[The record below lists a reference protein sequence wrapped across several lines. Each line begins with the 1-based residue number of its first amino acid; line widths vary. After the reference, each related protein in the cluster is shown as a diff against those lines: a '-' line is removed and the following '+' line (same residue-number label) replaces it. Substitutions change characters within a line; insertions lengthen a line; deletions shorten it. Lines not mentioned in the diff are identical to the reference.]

1 MAPTPTRRGTLII
14 IVAGMSA
21 LLASLAVAFAFKV
34 RGDSNGADQV
44 VRIAQARILLNAV
57 MVYTISRID
66 AVGIA
71 TGLPNLQANLVGLGY
86 PVRLRPAD
94 INVAATFN
102 TAWMNIER
110 GTKTDLPRTN
120 SYAIDVLVGSGPSR
134 GETGPD
140 SRSWR
145 LYEPRYRFKIT
156 ISPPPPSSP
165 LPPSSQPPA
174 SPPPPPRARI
184 TKIESMDI
192 DL

>member
-1 MAPTPTRRGTLII
+1 MARTPTRRGTLII

-21 LLASLAVAFAFKV
+21 LLASLAVAFAVKV

-71 TGLPNLQANLVGLGY
+71 TGLPDLQANFVGRPY
-86 PVRLRPAD
+86 PVQLQPAD

-102 TAWMNIER
+102 TAWMNIEG

-120 SYAIDVLVGSGPSR
+120 SYAIDVLVGSGPSQ
-134 GETGPD
+134 GATGIA
-140 SRSWR
+140 SRELRS
-145 LYEPRYRFKIT
+145 YEPRYRFKIT

-165 LPPSSQPPA
+165 LPPSSPPPA
-174 SPPPPPRARI
+174 SPPPPPRAQI

-192 DL
+192 DS

>member
-21 LLASLAVAFAFKV
+21 LLASLAVAFAVKV

-102 TAWMNIER
+102 TAWMVID
-110 GTKTDLPRTN
+110 GGQPTVSPPPN
-120 SYAIDVLVGSGPSR
+120 SYTIDVRVGSGPSR